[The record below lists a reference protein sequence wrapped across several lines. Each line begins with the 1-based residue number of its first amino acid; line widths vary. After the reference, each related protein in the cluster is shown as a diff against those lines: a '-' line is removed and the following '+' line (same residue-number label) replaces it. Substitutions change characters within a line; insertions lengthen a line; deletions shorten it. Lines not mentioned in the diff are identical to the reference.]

1 MVLGPILPGVPV
13 WECGE
18 ESKFPGMKYVVFPGN
33 VGSSQALFEAAQKL
47 CFPPSTSTPPSSDSK
62 TSLASCVTPT
72 RPVFASSSR
81 TLDLLEAARAK
92 GEAVGAFNVYNLE
105 GVRAVV
111 RAAAATNS
119 SAILQVHPSSLE
131 FGGQPLLELCRAG
144 RFFVEEMGTMRG
156 SKEKDTIAVH
166 LDHANEAAVIE
177 QVLAT
182 QLVDSVMC
190 DGSAKPYEENVSWTA
205 QMTRLAHSKGIPVEA
220 ELGRLAGEEDGLSV
234 QEKEAK
240 MTDPLQVRDFVE
252 QTDIDMVA
260 VTIGNVHGRYATN
273 PPVLD
278 LARLADIRAATDRLL
293 VLHGASGLPP
303 KVVHATIAI
312 GAICKFNVNTEV
324 REAAMQ
330 VIREGKAK
338 DVLPLMQTTGEA
350 MQRVI
355 ENKMRLFKA
364 SPSI

>member
-1 MVLGPILPGVPV
+1 VTIKCFSSSLLFSI
-13 WECGE
+13 
-18 ESKFPGMKYVVFPGN
+18 SKYVVFPGN

-47 CFPPSTSTPPSSDSK
+47 CFPPSASTPPSPDSK

-177 QVLAT
+177 QVLVSGHYMTHTNHAYKLT
-182 QLVDSVMC
+182 PTLLAMYPQESNQL
-190 DGSAKPYEENVSWTA
+190 P
-205 QMTRLAHSKGIPVEA
+205 
-220 ELGRLAGEEDGLSV
+220 
-234 QEKEAK
+234 
-240 MTDPLQVRDFVE
+240 
-252 QTDIDMVA
+252 
-260 VTIGNVHGRYATN
+260 
-273 PPVLD
+273 
-278 LARLADIRAATDRLL
+278 
-293 VLHGASGLPP
+293 
-303 KVVHATIAI
+303 
-312 GAICKFNVNTEV
+312 
-324 REAAMQ
+324 
-330 VIREGKAK
+330 
-338 DVLPLMQTTGEA
+338 
-350 MQRVI
+350 
-355 ENKMRLFKA
+355 
-364 SPSI
+364 